1 MNETDKRTDT
11 KADASANAAPPSPKK
26 GVLIATIALIVIII
40 VAAIAYNVLAPAA
53 VDDASQIT
61 ATNTASSGSSNAES
75 TSSDDKSTARNAPNA
90 SRENAND
97 ADTVAAPD
105 FTVTDSEGASVSL
118 AQFRGKP
125 IVLNFWA
132 STCGPCQREM
142 PEFQKAFET
151 YDDEIQF
158 MMVDIPSFNG
168 ESEQR
173 AKNFIASN
181 GYSFPVFFDSANDAS
196 VKYGLSSIP
205 RTFFLDAQGN
215 VVASGAGMLDAASLE
230 QGISMLR
237 G

>member
-1 MNETDKRTDT
+1 MGTKEKRTD
-11 KADASANAAPPSPKK
+11 KEADKSTNAAPPSPKK
-26 GVLIATIALIVIII
+26 GVLIATVVLVVIII

-53 VDDASQIT
+53 TDGASQIA
-61 ATNTASSGSSNAES
+61 ATNTGSSSAGS
-75 TSSDDKSTARNAPNA
+75 TSSDSGSGAQNAA
-90 SRENAND
+90 GSSRGNTTD
-97 ADTVAAPD
+97 ADTVMAPD

-118 AQFRGKP
+118 SQFRGKP

-151 YDDEIQF
+151 YGDEIQF
-158 MMVDIPSFNG
+158 MMVDIPGFNG

-181 GYSFPVFFDSANDAS
+181 GYSFPVFFDSADDAAM
-196 VKYGLSSIP
+196 KYGLSSIP

-237 G
+237 D